1 MDMQKYELMVI
12 YKPILF
18 EDIKTNTI
26 SKIEKELKK
35 LGGEMKEVE
44 NLGKKLFSY
53 PIKTFKE
60 GHYIQYDLK
69 ISPENLDKF
78 KADLSLYSDVLRFLI
93 VKK

>member
-1 MDMQKYELMVI
+1 MQKYELMVV

-26 SKIEKELKK
+26 SKIDK
-35 LGGEMKEVE
+35 LVKGMGGTIKEVE

-60 GHYIQYDLK
+60 GHYIQYELNINPSDLK
-69 ISPENLDKF
+69 TFESEISLM
-78 KADLSLYSDVLRFLI
+78 SDVLRFLTI
-93 VKK
+93 KK